1 VAAHRWFDLGIR
13 CRSTRDRSPGVCQ
26 RVRRAV
32 VSSISDRSMKA
43 SGVGG
48 EALGCS
54 AVYGF
59 LARRIQSPVPPAE
72 AAAPVFNASAAR
84 ASSVAASGRDEVLM
98 LSRLE

>member
-1 VAAHRWFDLGIR
+1 MPLHEG
-13 CRSTRDRSPGVCQ
+13 Q
-26 RVRRAV
+26 
-32 VSSISDRSMKA
+32 VSWCLSACPLSGGEQYLRPVDEG

-72 AAAPVFNASAAR
+72 AAVPVFNASAAR